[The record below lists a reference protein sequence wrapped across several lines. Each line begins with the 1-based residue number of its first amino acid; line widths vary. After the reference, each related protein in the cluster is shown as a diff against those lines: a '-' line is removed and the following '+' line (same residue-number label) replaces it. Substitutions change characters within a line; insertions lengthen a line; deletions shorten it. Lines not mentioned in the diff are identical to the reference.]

1 MGGNM
6 KKLWYTFLAF
16 FPLIDVIVSVVLMIV
31 SMVLM
36 VTIATGSVDASAALP
51 GVLLWISI
59 AGIILGIIF
68 CIWGAVVFTVHA
80 KNNEKLTGN
89 AKGIW
94 IGSFVTLICFAF
106 PVYWWKCIR
115 KS

>member
-1 MGGNM
+1 
-6 KKLWYTFLAF
+6 
-16 FPLIDVIVSVVLMIV
+16 MIV

-36 VTIATGSVDASAALP
+36 VSIAAGSVDASAALP
-51 GVLLWISI
+51 SVLLWISI
-59 AGIILGIIF
+59 AGIILGIVF
-68 CIWGAVVFTVHA
+68 CIWGAVVFTAHA
-80 KNNEKLTGN
+80 KNNERLEGN